1 MFYLF
6 LTSYSAILI
15 SELVGDKSLYTISSL
30 ATRFRF
36 LPVFCGFTGAFMMKM
51 LIAVM
56 LGSVIT
62 KLPSV
67 FVAIVST
74 ATFFL
79 TAVVIWFKKSEAGP
93 VPRKDFFSKA
103 MLITFAAIFFSE
115 WADLGQIMAATL
127 TARYGLPVV
136 IWTGATLALVTK
148 GLLALVLGYGL
159 RKYIPVSVLR
169 IVSVAVCVT
178 LGILSAV
185 SLGR

>member
-1 MFYLF
+1 
-6 LTSYSAILI
+6 
-15 SELVGDKSLYTISSL
+15 
-30 ATRFRF
+30 
-36 LPVFCGFTGAFMMKM
+36 
-51 LIAVM
+51 
-56 LGSVIT
+56 
-62 KLPSV
+62 
-67 FVAIVST
+67 
-74 ATFFL
+74 
-79 TAVVIWFKKSEAGP
+79 
-93 VPRKDFFSKA
+93 